1 MVLWSCSGVREL
13 RRKSGGG
20 AGEGVEDQEGE
31 DGRQVQRS
39 PEWRDD
45 APEDVQVRVTDRAA
59 FAFALA
65 SWSCICTRQ
74 ENCIF

>member
-1 MVLWSCSGVREL
+1 MAMMLWSCRRVGEL
-13 RRKSGGG
+13 CRKRGGG

-39 PEWRDD
+39 PQRRDD

-59 FAFALA
+59 LH
-65 SWSCICTRQ
+65 
-74 ENCIF
+74 